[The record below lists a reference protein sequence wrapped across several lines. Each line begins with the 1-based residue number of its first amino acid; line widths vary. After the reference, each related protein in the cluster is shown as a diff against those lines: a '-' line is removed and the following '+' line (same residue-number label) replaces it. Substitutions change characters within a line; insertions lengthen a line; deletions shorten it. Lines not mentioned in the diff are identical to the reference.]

1 MEMKNVMEM
10 MKKQEVSYTE
20 NGAVGNSTSGSKLVD
35 LNFNIPQYRQ
45 RGINKNLF
53 HLAYQEDKILA
64 LKWLLF
70 LRDVREG
77 VGERKSFREFFVE
90 FIKSYEREA
99 RKFLQT
105 VHLDE
110 FGRWDDYVAIAFMT
124 NNMSI
129 RNLILDIIEVRL
141 RKDLRNLKA
150 DGDVSL
156 LAKWLPSE
164 NASSMKTKEM
174 AVFIR
179 KHFGYTSKK
188 YRKTL
193 SKLRAYL
200 DVVERKMSAN
210 NWGKIK
216 YEAVPSKANLLYRE
230 AFLKQDTERR
240 EIYLESLKKG
250 ETKINA
256 NAMFLHDIVNAYVN
270 YCAWNCSVGKYDES
284 LEQLWKAQEK
294 IGTFK
299 NTLVMRDGSGSMTER
314 IGQGNLTALTVADAI
329 TLYCAENSEG
339 YFKNTF
345 MTFSHNP
352 KIVELANCL
361 TLREKLVELQFH
373 ADMEDTNI
381 EAAFN
386 LVLRTAIKNNL
397 KQEELPETILVVSD
411 MEYNYATED
420 PSAHLFEYIKKEYEE
435 AGYKLPKLVFWN
447 INSRTGT
454 VPLTENENGVILMSG
469 FSKNLMQM
477 AMSSELD
484 PYKALVAQLN
494 VPRYS
499 IVEAVFEN
507 D

>member
-1 MEMKNVMEM
+1 MKMKNVMKM
-10 MKKQEVSYTE
+10 MKMQEVSYTE

-53 HLAYQEDKILA
+53 HLAYQEDKVLT

-90 FIKSYEREA
+90 FIKSYEKEA

-124 NNMSI
+124 DNMSI
-129 RNLILDIIEVRL
+129 RTLILDIVEVRL
-141 RKDLRNLKA
+141 RQDLKNLKN
-150 DGDVSL
+150 GESVSL

-164 NASSMKTKEM
+164 NASSKNTKCM
-174 AVFIR
+174 ATYIR
-179 KHFGYTSKK
+179 KHMGMTPRE
-188 YRKTL
+188 YRKAL

-210 NWGKIK
+210 AWGEIK
-216 YEAVPSKANLLYRE
+216 YEAVPSKANVLYRN
-230 AFLKQDTERR
+230 AFMKHDTERR
-240 EIYLESLKKG
+240 ADFLKSLNAG
-250 ETKINA
+250 TAKINA
-256 NAMFLHDIVNAYVN
+256 NAMFLHDIVHAYIGIEGWG
-270 YCAWNCSVGKYDES
+270 YCVKDYDES
-284 LEQLWKAQEK
+284 LEQMWKAQKK

-299 NTLVMRDGSGSMTER
+299 NTLVMRDGSGSMTQR
-314 IGQGNLTALTVADAI
+314 IGQGSLTALEVADAI

-345 MTFSHNP
+345 MTFSHRP

-361 TLREKLVELQFH
+361 TLREKLMELKRH
-373 ADMEDTNI
+373 TEVDDTNI

-411 MEYNYATED
+411 MEFNFCTEN

-477 AMSSELD
+477 AMSSEID
-484 PYKALVAQLN
+484 PYKALVAQIN

-499 IVEAVFEN
+499 IVEVVFT
-507 D
+507 